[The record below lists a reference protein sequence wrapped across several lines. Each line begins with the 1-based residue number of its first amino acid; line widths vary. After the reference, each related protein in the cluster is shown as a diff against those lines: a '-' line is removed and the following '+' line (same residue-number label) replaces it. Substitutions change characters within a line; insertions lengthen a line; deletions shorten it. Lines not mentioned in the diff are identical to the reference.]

1 MEGRF
6 GRAEITVAS
15 MSPAAVHTV
24 ESLEEVWVPY
34 DAYGLTFYLWNHK
47 IELK

>member
-1 MEGRF
+1 MPYYELLGGTINFTWYVIMEGRF

-24 ESLEEVWVPY
+24 ESLEEV
-34 DAYGLTFYLWNHK
+34 
-47 IELK
+47 